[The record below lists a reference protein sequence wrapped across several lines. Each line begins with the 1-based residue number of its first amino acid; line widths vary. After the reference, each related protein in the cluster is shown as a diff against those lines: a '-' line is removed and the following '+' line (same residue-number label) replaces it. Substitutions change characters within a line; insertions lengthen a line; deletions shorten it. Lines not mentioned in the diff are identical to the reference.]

1 MKKQLLLSVLLFV
14 ATALSFN
21 AQQFIPSLQRF
32 EISKDV
38 PTTTLQAPDMNQI
51 RSEDELRDKQG
62 LLYRIGTASFVN
74 ISTENSGWWTTLE
87 NGDRQW
93 QLKIKS
99 EGAEALSFLFEKFI
113 LFGGSK
119 LEIRDINGNLVHK
132 PMTSV
137 DVQEHFMQH
146 AALCFGDELVLTL
159 TEPKNTTPSE
169 IYMDRVMYNY
179 RSTGNPSAAKIN
191 ESEACEVNVNC
202 TPVGDSWQD
211 EKRGVARILVVEGAG
226 QGWCTGSLINN
237 TAQDCKPYFLTALH
251 CGVTATTAN
260 MNQWRFYFRYES
272 TNCTNPSTAGTL
284 DDFFITGCLRIADSG
299 DGGGDSGSDFLLVQ
313 LGTANNTSTIVTQLK
328 SANFNAYWN
337 GWNANNTATSG
348 GTGIHHPAG
357 DIKKISTA
365 TGNTVS
371 AGWNGNGLQSHWRL
385 SWTAN
390 ANGHGVTEGGS
401 SGSPYFNNSQGYI
414 VGTLTGGSS
423 FCTALTSPDFYGKMS
438 YHWTSNGTATNRQLK
453 PWLDPTNS
461 GVLTLAG
468 SANPCTPTTPVAPVA
483 NFTANQTNV
492 APATTVSFTDQS
504 TGIPTSWAWAISPT
518 TGWAYAGGTSATS
531 QNPQVTF
538 NTVGQYTVT
547 LTATNAQGSD
557 GETKTNY
564 ITVATATGPCTPSVT
579 SPCDEYIQNVTL
591 NTINNTTACT
601 TGGYVSYTSISTSLT
616 KGTQYSMTV
625 TPAIGANAGAYTG
638 DEIAVWI
645 DYNNDFTFSSTERV
659 AYVLVATGWSNQF
672 TFTVPT
678 TAITGAV
685 RMRVRISYSGAAD
698 GGAPIDP
705 CAIAPFG
712 ETEDYTI
719 NILAGGGSGVGIEEN
734 VLNAA
739 SIYPN
744 PINEIVTVDL
754 SQVSEEVQT
763 VSILD
768 VTGKVIQTTAVNAS
782 KILNFDLTAIASGLY
797 YVRIASASNSIVK
810 QMVKN

>member
-1 MKKQLLLSVLLFV
+1 MKKQLLLSVFLFV
-14 ATALSFN
+14 VTALSIN
-21 AQQFIPSLQRF
+21 AQQFIPSIKRF
-32 EISKDV
+32 EVSKEA
-38 PTTTLQAPDMNQI
+38 PTTVLTAPDREALAN
-51 RSEDELRDKQG
+51 EDALRDKQG
-62 LLYRIGTASFVN
+62 LLYRIGVASFVN
-74 ISTENSGWWTTLE
+74 ITTENSGWWTTLE

-93 QLKIKS
+93 QLIIKS

-119 LEIRDINGNLVHK
+119 LEIRDMNGNLVHK
-132 PMTSV
+132 PMTSE

-159 TEPKNTTPSE
+159 TEPKNTTPSQ

-179 RSTGNPSAAKIN
+179 RSTGNPNAAKIN

-211 EKRGVARILVVEGAG
+211 EKRGVARILVVEGAN

-251 CGVTATTAN
+251 CGVSSTTAN
-260 MNQWRFYFRYES
+260 MNQWKFYFRYES
-272 TNCTNPSTAGTL
+272 PNCNNPSTAGTL
-284 DDFFITGCLRIADSG
+284 DDNVITGCLRIADSG

-328 SANFNAYWN
+328 STNFNAYWN

-365 TGNTVS
+365 TGSTAT
-371 AGWNGNGLQSHWRL
+371 AGWNGNGLQSHWRVT
-385 SWTAN
+385 WTAN
-390 ANGHGVTEGGS
+390 SNGHGVTEGGS

-423 FCTALTSPDFYGKMS
+423 FCNAQSSPDFYGKMS
-438 YHWTSNGTATNRQLK
+438 YHWTSNGTASNRQLK

-461 GVLTLAG
+461 GALVLAG
-468 SANPCTPTTPVAPVA
+468 SNNPCANPTTPVA

-492 APATTVSFTDQS
+492 TPGTNVTFTDQS
-504 TGIPTSWAWAISPT
+504 TGVPTTWAWSITPA
-518 TGWAYAGGTSATS
+518 TGWAYANGSTAGS
-531 QNPQVTF
+531 QNPVVTF

-547 LTATNAQGSD
+547 LTASNTQGSD
-557 GETKTNY
+557 AETKTNY
-564 ITVATATGPCTPSVT
+564 IIVAASTGPCTPSVSNT
-579 SPCDEYIQNVTL
+579 CDEYIQNVTL

-601 TGGYVSYTSISTSLT
+601 TGGYVSYSSISTSLT
-616 KGTQYSMTV
+616 KGTQYSLTV
-625 TPAIGANAGAYTG
+625 QPAIGTNPGAYTG
-638 DEIAVWI
+638 DEIAAWI

-678 TAITGAV
+678 TATTGAV
-685 RMRVRISYSGAAD
+685 KMRVRISYSVVAE

-705 CAIAPFG
+705 CAVATYG

-719 NILAGGGSGVGIEEN
+719 NITESGSGVGIEEN
-734 VLNAA
+734 ILNSA

-744 PINEIVTVDL
+744 PTSDLLNVDL
-754 SQVSEEVQT
+754 SQINEEVQS

-768 VTGKVIQTTAVNAS
+768 VTGKVIQTTVVNAA
-782 KILNFDLTAIASGLY
+782 KIVNFDLTAIASGLY
-797 YVRIASASNSIVK
+797 YVRISSGTNFVTKQIVK
-810 QMVKN
+810 N

>member
-1 MKKQLLLSVLLFV
+1 MKKQLLLSVFLFV
-14 ATALSFN
+14 ITTLRIN
-21 AQQFIPSLQRF
+21 AQQFIPVIQRF

-38 PTTTLQAPDMNQI
+38 PTTILPAPDMDQI
-51 RSEDELRDKQG
+51 RAEDALRDKQG
-62 LLYRIGTASFVN
+62 MLYRIGVASFVN

-113 LFGGSK
+113 LFGGSR

-132 PMTSV
+132 PMTSE

-146 AALCFGDELVLTL
+146 AALCFGDELVLIL

-179 RSTGNPSAAKIN
+179 RSTGNPNAAKIN

-211 EKRGVARILVVEGAG
+211 EKRGVARILVVEGNS
-226 QGWCTGSLINN
+226 QGWCTGSLVNN

-251 CGVTATTAN
+251 CGVSSTTAN
-260 MNQWRFYFRYES
+260 MNQWKFYFRYES
-272 TNCTNPSTAGTL
+272 TNCNNPSTAGTL
-284 DDFFITGCLRIADSG
+284 DDNVITGCLRIADSG

-328 SANFNAYWN
+328 STNFNAYWN
-337 GWNANNTATSG
+337 GWNANTTATSG

-371 AGWNGNGLQSHWRL
+371 GGWNGNGLQSHWRVT
-385 SWTAN
+385 WTAN
-390 ANGHGVTEGGS
+390 SNGHGVTEGGS
-401 SGSPYFNNSQGYI
+401 SGSPYFSNSQGFI

-423 FCTALTSPDFYGKMS
+423 FCNALSSPDYYGKMS
-438 YHWTSNGTATNRQLK
+438 YHWTSNGTANNRRLK

-461 GVLTLAG
+461 GLLVLAG
-468 SANPCTPTTPVAPVA
+468 SNDPCSAPTTPVA

-492 APATTVSFTDQS
+492 TPGTNVTFTDQS
-504 TGIPTSWAWAISPT
+504 TGVPTTWAWSISPA
-518 TGWAYAGGTSATS
+518 TGWAYANGSTASS
-531 QNPQVTF
+531 QNPVVTF

-547 LTATNAQGSD
+547 LTASNSQGSD
-557 GETKTNY
+557 AETKTNY
-564 ITVATATGPCTPSVT
+564 IIVAASTGPCTPSVT
-579 SPCDEYIQNVTL
+579 NACDEYIQNVSL

-601 TGGYVSYTSISTSLT
+601 TGGYASYTSTTTSLT
-616 KGTQYSMTV
+616 KGTQYTMTV
-625 TPAIGANAGAYTG
+625 SPAIGTNIGQAYTD

-645 DYNNDFTFSSTERV
+645 DFNNDFTFSSAERV
-659 AYVLVATGWSNQF
+659 GYIIVATGWSNQF

-678 TAITGAV
+678 SAITGAV
-685 RMRVRISYSGAAD
+685 RMRVRISFSNVAQGGAA
-698 GGAPIDP
+698 IDP
-705 CAIAPFG
+705 CAVAAYG
-712 ETEDYTI
+712 ETEDYTV
-719 NILAGGGSGVGIEEN
+719 NIVDNGSGVGIEEN
-734 VLNAA
+734 KLDAA

-744 PINEIVTVDL
+744 PTDDLLNVDL
-754 SQVSEEVQT
+754 SQVSEEVQS

-768 VTGKVIQTTAVNAS
+768 VTGKVIQTNAVNTS
-782 KILNFDLTAIASGLY
+782 KLVSFDLSSIASGLY
-797 YVRIASASNSIVK
+797 YVRIVSASNSVVKQIVK
-810 QMVKN
+810 K

>member
-1 MKKQLLLSVLLFV
+1 MKKQLLLSVFLFV
-14 ATALSFN
+14 VTTLSIN
-21 AQQFIPSLQRF
+21 AQQFIPVIQRF
-32 EISKDV
+32 ELSKDV
-38 PTTTLQAPDMNQI
+38 PTTVLPAPDMDQI
-51 RSEDELRDKQG
+51 RAEDAFRDKQG
-62 LLYRIGTASFVN
+62 MLYRIGVASFVN

-93 QLKIKS
+93 LLKIKS

-119 LEIRDINGNLVHK
+119 LEIRDMNGNLVHK
-132 PMTSV
+132 PLTSE

-146 AALCFGDELVLTL
+146 AALCFGDELVLIL

-179 RSTGNPSAAKIN
+179 RSTGNPNATKIN
-191 ESEACEVNVNC
+191 ESEACQVNVNC

-211 EKRGVARILVVEGAG
+211 EKRGVARILVVEGNS
-226 QGWCTGSLINN
+226 QGWCTGSLVNN

-251 CGVTATTAN
+251 CGVSSTTAN
-260 MNQWRFYFRYES
+260 MNQWKFYFRYES
-272 TNCTNPSTAGTL
+272 PNCNNPSTAGTL
-284 DDFFITGCLRIADSG
+284 DDNVITGCLRIADSG

-328 SANFNAYWN
+328 STNFNAYWN
-337 GWNANNTATSG
+337 GWNANTTATSG
-348 GTGIHHPAG
+348 GTGIHHPSG

-371 AGWNGNGLQSHWRL
+371 GGWNGNGLQSHWRVT
-385 SWTAN
+385 WTAN
-390 ANGHGVTEGGS
+390 SNGHGVTEGGS
-401 SGSPYFNNSQGYI
+401 SGSPYFSNSQGYI

-423 FCTALTSPDFYGKMS
+423 YCNALSSPDYYGKMS
-438 YHWTSNGTATNRQLK
+438 YHWTSNGTANNRRLK

-461 GVLTLAG
+461 GLLVLAG
-468 SANPCTPTTPVAPVA
+468 SNDPCSAPTTPVA

-492 APATTVSFTDQS
+492 TPGTNVTFTDQS
-504 TGIPTSWAWAISPT
+504 TGVPTTWAWSISPA
-518 TGWAYAGGTSATS
+518 TGWAYASGSTASS
-531 QNPQVTF
+531 QNPVVTF

-547 LTATNAQGSD
+547 LTASNGQGSD
-557 GETKTNY
+557 AETKTNY
-564 ITVATATGPCTPSVT
+564 IIVAASTGPCTPSVT
-579 SPCDEYIQNVTL
+579 NACDEYIQNVTL

-601 TGGYVSYTSISTSLT
+601 TGGYVSYTSTSTSLT
-616 KGTQYSMTV
+616 KGSQYSMTV
-625 TPAIGANAGAYTG
+625 SSAIGTNAGAYNG

-659 AYVLVATGWSNQF
+659 GYVLVASGWSNQF

-678 TAITGAV
+678 SATTGAV
-685 RMRVRISYSGAAD
+685 RMRVRISYSVVAE

-705 CAIAPFG
+705 CAVAAYG
-712 ETEDYTI
+712 ETEDYTV
-719 NILAGGGSGVGIEEN
+719 NIVDNGSGVGIEEN
-734 VLNAA
+734 ILDAA

-744 PINEIVTVDL
+744 PTDNLLNVDL
-754 SQVSEEVQT
+754 SQVSEEVQS

-768 VTGKVIQTTAVNAS
+768 VTGKVIQTNAVNTS
-782 KILNFDLTAIASGLY
+782 KLVSFDLSSIASGLY
-797 YVRIASASNSIVK
+797 YVRIASASNSVVKQIVK
-810 QMVKN
+810 K

>member
-1 MKKQLLLSVLLFV
+1 MKKQLLLSVFLFV
-14 ATALSFN
+14 ATTLRIN
-21 AQQFIPSLQRF
+21 AQQFIPVIQKF
-32 EISKDV
+32 EVNKEV
-38 PTTTLQAPDMNQI
+38 PTTILPAPDKDQL
-51 RSEDELRDKQG
+51 RTEDALRDKQG
-62 LLYRIGTASFVN
+62 MLYRIGVASFVN
-74 ISTENSGWWTTLE
+74 ITTENSGWWTTKE

-119 LEIRDINGNLVHK
+119 LEIKDMNGNLVHK
-132 PMTSV
+132 TLTSE

-159 TEPKNTTPSE
+159 TEPKNTTPSQ

-179 RSTGNPSAAKIN
+179 RSTGNPNTAKIN

-211 EKRGVARILVVEGAG
+211 EKRGVARILVVEGNS
-226 QGWCTGSLINN
+226 QGWCTGSLVNN

-251 CGVTATTAN
+251 CGVTASAAN
-260 MNQWRFYFRYES
+260 MNQWKFYFRYEAN
-272 TNCTNPSTAGTL
+272 NCTNPSTAGTL
-284 DDFFITGCLRIADSG
+284 DDNIITGCLRIADSG
-299 DGGGDSGSDFLLVQ
+299 DGGGDSGSDFLLLQ
-313 LGTANNTSTIVTQLK
+313 LGNANNTSTIVTQLK
-328 SANFNAYWN
+328 SPNFNAYWN

-365 TGNTVS
+365 SGNTVS

-423 FCTALTSPDFYGKMS
+423 FCNALSSPDFYGKMS
-438 YHWTSNGTATNRQLK
+438 YHWTSNGTANNRRLK

-461 GVLTLAG
+461 GLLVLAG
-468 SANPCTPTTPVAPVA
+468 SNDPCSNPTAPVA
-483 NFTANQTNV
+483 NFSANQTNV
-492 APATTVSFTDQS
+492 TPGTNVTFTDQS
-504 TGIPTSWAWAISPT
+504 TGVPTSWAWSITPA
-518 TGWAYAGGTSATS
+518 TGWAYASGSTASS
-531 QNPQVTF
+531 QSPVVTF
-538 NTVGQYTVT
+538 NNVGQYTVT
-547 LTATNAQGSD
+547 LTATNALGSD
-557 GETKTNY
+557 AETKTNY
-564 ITVATATGPCTPSVT
+564 IIVAQATGPCTPSV
-579 SPCDEYIQNVTL
+579 SEVCDEYIQNVTL

-601 TGGYVSYTSISTSLT
+601 AGGYVSYTSTSTPLA
-616 KGTQYSMTV
+616 KGTQYTLTV

-638 DEIAVWI
+638 DEIAAWI
-645 DYNNDFTFSSTERV
+645 DYNNDFTFSASERV

-678 TAITGAV
+678 TATLGAV
-685 RMRVRISYSGAAD
+685 RMRVRISYSVVAN

-705 CAIAPFG
+705 CASASYG

-719 NILAGGGSGVGIEEN
+719 NIIDGGSGVGIEEN
-734 VLNAA
+734 VLNAV

-744 PINEIVTVDL
+744 PTENILNVDL
-754 SQVSEEVQT
+754 SKVSEEVQN

-768 VTGKVIQTTAVNAS
+768 VTGKVIQTISVNDS
-782 KILNFDLTAIASGLY
+782 KLVNFDLTAIASGLY
-797 YVRIASASNSIVK
+797 YVRISSANNSVVK
-810 QMVKN
+810 QVVKN